1 MQHITTVIYTLVHTI
16 VGKKKLRNSEL
27 FFYIYLMKHIKR
39 YKVFEGVDTFNIDDA
54 MSSIRNAYSQ
64 DAVESA
70 FDNEVINWVDDDWS
84 DDFDSEYD
92 WYIDHNNGE
101 AQDVVIDDIIKWY
114 KSQDINLDVMDEIE
128 LIDAIKQE
136 YSCLFY

>member
-1 MQHITTVIYTLVHTI
+1 
-16 VGKKKLRNSEL
+16 
-27 FFYIYLMKHIKR
+27 MKHIKR

-101 AQDVVIDDIIKWY
+101 AQDVVIGEMINWY
-114 KSQDINLDVMDEIE
+114 KRTYEKDISDEDYSELFDEI
-128 LIDAIKQE
+128 KSE
-136 YSCLFY
+136 YGL